1 MPIKYDPTLVALSL
15 LVAIQ
20 ASYVGLNLALRVSQ
34 AFALNRRLLIAGA
47 ALSFA
52 VGIWAMHFV
61 GMLAARLPVTVDYV
75 VLPTLLS
82 FLVCVLVVGI
92 AVYLATLRSQRLLFI
107 AATVMGVGI
116 ASMHYIGMQALHAS
130 AHMMHNP
137 VYVLAS
143 VLLAVVASGLA
154 LWLAFASET
163 RPPLLVCAAVL
174 GCAISGMH
182 YTAMA
187 GLTLHPIIG
196 VPPSGTPAISGDLLA
211 VIVSVVAFLVSGVFM
226 LALVPDQREITDA
239 VIAPEAIS
247 SDIAPASVPVL
258 DVVAITASVPAGAVP
273 VPTPADGPVADESL
287 FPSVAEGRS
296 YETTLPVEK
305 YRGSKT
311 IHVADIFSVHA
322 NAHYTYVFNGR
333 EDIFCQ
339 LSISEIIARLPPDT
353 FFRVHRSY
361 IVNIQR
367 VARLKRAGDNGVA
380 DLDSPVRR
388 SVPVSRSRLP
398 QLREQLTTYLQSREN

>member
-1 MPIKYDPTLVALSL
+1 
-15 LVAIQ
+15 
-20 ASYVGLNLALRVSQ
+20 
-34 AFALNRRLLIAGA
+34 
-47 ALSFA
+47 
-52 VGIWAMHFV
+52 
-61 GMLAARLPVTVDYV
+61 
-75 VLPTLLS
+75 
-82 FLVCVLVVGI
+82 
-92 AVYLATLRSQRLLFI
+92 
-107 AATVMGVGI
+107 
-116 ASMHYIGMQALHAS
+116 MHYIGMQALHAS

-143 VLLAVVASGLA
+143 VLIAVVASGLA

-163 RPPLLVCAAVL
+163 RPPLLVCATVL

-187 GLTLHPIIG
+187 GLTLHPIVG

-226 LALVPDQREITDA
+226 LALVPDQREAAADA
-239 VIAPEAIS
+239 VIL
-247 SDIAPASVPVL
+247 SDAGEQLSVVAAEPAALEKATPVSVPPIPDHPPQPL
-258 DVVAITASVPAGAVP
+258 SEPRA
-273 VPTPADGPVADESL
+273 
-287 FPSVAEGRS
+287 

-311 IHVADIFSVHA
+311 ILVADIFSVHA

-333 EDIFCQ
+333 EDIFCP
-339 LSISEIIARLPPDT
+339 LSISEIIVRLPPDM

-361 IVNIQR
+361 IVNIER
-367 VARLKRAGDNGVA
+367 VARLKRAGDGGVA

-388 SVPVSRSRLP
+388 SVPVSRGRLS
-398 QLREQLTTYLQSREN
+398 QLREKLTAYLQSKEN

>member
-1 MPIKYDPTLVALSL
+1 MPIEHDPTLVALSL

-61 GMLAARLPVTVDYV
+61 GMLAARLPVSVDYV

-107 AATVMGVGI
+107 AATVMGLGI

-143 VLLAVVASGLA
+143 VLIAVVASGLA

-163 RPPLLVCAAVL
+163 RPPLLVCATVL

-187 GLTLHPIIG
+187 GLTLHPIVG

-226 LALVPDQREITDA
+226 LALVPDQREAAADA
-239 VIAPEAIS
+239 VIL
-247 SDIAPASVPVL
+247 SDAGEQLSVVAAEPAALEKATPVSVP
-258 DVVAITASVPAGAVP
+258 SVPDHPPQPLSEPRA
-273 VPTPADGPVADESL
+273 
-287 FPSVAEGRS
+287 

-311 IHVADIFSVHA
+311 ILVADIFSVHA

-333 EDIFCQ
+333 EDIFCP
-339 LSISEIIARLPPDT
+339 LSISEIIVRLPPDM

-361 IVNIQR
+361 IVNIER
-367 VARLKRAGDNGVA
+367 VARLKRAGDGGVA

-388 SVPVSRSRLP
+388 SVPVSRGRLS
-398 QLREQLTTYLQSREN
+398 QLREKLTAYLQSKEN

>member
-1 MPIKYDPTLVALSL
+1 MPIEHDPTLVALSL

-130 AHMMHNP
+130 AHMVHNP

-143 VLLAVVASGLA
+143 VLIAVIASGLA

-187 GLTLHPIIG
+187 GLTLHPIVG
-196 VPPSGTPAISGDLLA
+196 SPPPGTPAISGDLLA

-226 LALVPDQREITDA
+226 LALVPDQRETAADP
-239 VIAPEAIS
+239 VILSEPAASESVSETPSAEKAIS
-247 SDIAPASVPVL
+247 VSAPLMESAKLEVSAQAAPV
-258 DVVAITASVPAGAVP
+258 IRT
-273 VPTPADGPVADESL
+273 
-287 FPSVAEGRS
+287 
-296 YETTLPVEK
+296 YEPLLPVEK
-305 YRGSKT
+305 YRGNKT
-311 IHVADIFSVHA
+311 IDTADIFSVHA

-333 EDIFCQ
+333 EDIFCP
-339 LSISEIIARLPPDT
+339 LSIGEIIERLPPDI

-367 VARLKRAGDNGVA
+367 VTRLKRAGDNGIA

-398 QLREQLTTYLQSREN
+398 QLREQLTEYLRTRDN

>member
-1 MPIKYDPTLVALSL
+1 MPIAHDPTLVALSL

-143 VLLAVVASGLA
+143 VLIAVIASGLA

-187 GLTLHPIIG
+187 GLTLHPMAG
-196 VPPSGTPAISGDLLA
+196 SPPPGTPAISGDLLA

-226 LALVPDQREITDA
+226 LALVPDHRESAADPVILPEPSEPEFVSEPVITEKVA
-239 VIAPEAIS
+239 STPAP
-247 SDIAPASVPVL
+247 
-258 DVVAITASVPAGAVP
+258 ITMSAVP
-273 VPTPADGPVADESL
+273 EVSAQAPPDVRT
-287 FPSVAEGRS
+287 
-296 YETTLPVEK
+296 YEPLLPVEK

-311 IHVADIFSVHA
+311 IATADIFSVHA

-333 EDIFCQ
+333 EDIFCP
-339 LSISEIIARLPPDT
+339 LSIGEIIERLPPDI

-367 VARLKRAGDNGVA
+367 VARLKRAGDNGIA

-398 QLREQLTTYLQSREN
+398 QLREQLTEYLRVRDS

>member
-1 MPIKYDPTLVALSL
+1 MPIEHDPTLVALSL

-34 AFALNRRLLIAGA
+34 AFALNRRLLIAGS

-116 ASMHYIGMQALHAS
+116 ASMHYIGMLALHAS

-137 VYVLAS
+137 IYVLAS
-143 VLLAVVASGLA
+143 VLIAVLASGLA

-187 GLTLHPIIG
+187 GLTLHPIVG
-196 VPPSGTPAISGDLLA
+196 SLPPGTPAISGDLLA

-226 LALVPDQREITDA
+226 LALVPDQRESAADSMILPEPGEAASSPEPVAQAISAA
-239 VIAPEAIS
+239 VPAVKLTVPETSPVPPEAR
-247 SDIAPASVPVL
+247 
-258 DVVAITASVPAGAVP
+258 T
-273 VPTPADGPVADESL
+273 
-287 FPSVAEGRS
+287 

-305 YRGSKT
+305 YRGNKT
-311 IHVADIFSVHA
+311 IDTIDIFSVHA

-333 EDIFCQ
+333 EDIFCP
-339 LSISEIIARLPPDT
+339 LSIGEIIERLPPDI

-398 QLREQLTTYLQSREN
+398 QLREQLTEYLRLRDN

>member
-1 MPIKYDPTLVALSL
+1 MPIAHDPTLVALSL

-20 ASYVGLNLALRVSQ
+20 ASFVGLNLALRVSQ
-34 AFALNRRLLIAGA
+34 AFALNRRMLIAGA
-47 ALSFA
+47 AMSFA
-52 VGIWAMHFV
+52 IGIWAMHFV
-61 GMLAARLPVTVDYV
+61 GMLAARLPVSVDYV

-116 ASMHYIGMQALHAS
+116 ASMHYIGMLALHAS
-130 AHMMHNP
+130 THMMHSP

-143 VLLAVVASGLA
+143 VLIAILASGLA

-163 RPPLLVCAAVL
+163 RPPLIVCAAVL

-187 GLTLHPIIG
+187 GLTLHPLVG
-196 VPPSGTPAISGDLLA
+196 ALPPGTPAMSGDFLA
-211 VIVSVVAFLVSGVFM
+211 VIVSIVAFLVSGVFM
-226 LALVPDQREITDA
+226 LALVPDQSESAGDP
-239 VIAPEAIS
+239 VIMPEANDGDSVLNLNPITPDTVTPVS
-247 SDIAPASVPVL
+247 APPAEIA
-258 DVVAITASVPAGAVP
+258 
-273 VPTPADGPVADESL
+273 
-287 FPSVAEGRS
+287 VAEAPS
-296 YETTLPVEK
+296 QAKPSAIVYETTLPVEK

-311 IHVADIFSVHA
+311 IDTADIFSVHA

-333 EDIFCQ
+333 EDIFCP
-339 LSISEIIARLPPDT
+339 LSISEIIARLPPDI

-367 VARLKRAGDNGVA
+367 ITRLKRAGDNGVA

-388 SVPVSRSRLP
+388 SVPVSRSRMQ
-398 QLREQLTTYLQSREN
+398 QLREQLTEYLQSKGN

>member
-1 MPIKYDPTLVALSL
+1 MPIAHDPTLVALSL

-143 VLLAVVASGLA
+143 VLIAVIASGLA

-187 GLTLHPIIG
+187 GLTLHPMAG
-196 VPPSGTPAISGDLLA
+196 SPPPGTPAISGDLLA

-226 LALVPDQREITDA
+226 LALVPDHRESAADPVILPEPSEPEFASEPVTTEKVASTPAPITM
-239 VIAPEAIS
+239 S
-247 SDIAPASVPVL
+247 
-258 DVVAITASVPAGAVP
+258 AVP
-273 VPTPADGPVADESL
+273 EVSAQAPPDVRT
-287 FPSVAEGRS
+287 
-296 YETTLPVEK
+296 YEPLLPVEK

-311 IHVADIFSVHA
+311 IATADIFSVHA

-333 EDIFCQ
+333 EDIFCP
-339 LSISEIIARLPPDT
+339 LSIGEIIERLPPDI

-367 VARLKRAGDNGVA
+367 VARLKRAGDNGIA

-398 QLREQLTTYLQSREN
+398 QLREQLTEYLRVRDS

>member
-1 MPIKYDPTLVALSL
+1 MPIAHDPTLVALSL

-20 ASYVGLNLALRVSQ
+20 ASYVGLNLSLRVSQ

-130 AHMMHNP
+130 AYMMHNP

-143 VLLAVVASGLA
+143 VLIAVIASGLA

-187 GLTLHPIIG
+187 GLTLHPMAG
-196 VPPSGTPAISGDLLA
+196 SPPPGTPAISGDLLA

-226 LALVPDQREITDA
+226 LALVPDHRESAADPVILPEPRETEFVSEPVTTEKVASTPAPITM
-239 VIAPEAIS
+239 S
-247 SDIAPASVPVL
+247 
-258 DVVAITASVPAGAVP
+258 AVP
-273 VPTPADGPVADESL
+273 EVSAQAPPDVRT
-287 FPSVAEGRS
+287 
-296 YETTLPVEK
+296 YEPLLPVEK

-311 IHVADIFSVHA
+311 IATADIFSVHA

-333 EDIFCQ
+333 EDIFCP
-339 LSISEIIARLPPDT
+339 LSIGEIIERLPPDI

-367 VARLKRAGDNGVA
+367 VARLKRAGDNGIA

-398 QLREQLTTYLQSREN
+398 QLREQLTQYLRVRDS

>member
-1 MPIKYDPTLVALSL
+1 MPIAHDPMLVALSL

-130 AHMMHNP
+130 AHMVHNP

-143 VLLAVVASGLA
+143 VLIAVLASGLA

-163 RPPLLVCAAVL
+163 RPPLLACAAVL

-187 GLTLHPIIG
+187 GLTLHPIVG
-196 VPPSGTPAISGDLLA
+196 SLPPGTPAISGDLLA
-211 VIVSVVAFLVSGVFM
+211 VIVSVVAFMVSGVFM
-226 LALVPDQREITDA
+226 LALIPDQHEFASDP
-239 VIAPEAIS
+239 VILAETGESVSALDLAMLEEVAKAPG
-247 SDIAPASVPVL
+247 
-258 DVVAITASVPAGAVP
+258 PAGKSISPESVAPP
-273 VPTPADGPVADESL
+273 VPEVR
-287 FPSVAEGRS
+287 V
-296 YETTLPVEK
+296 YEPTLPVEK

-311 IHVADIFSVHA
+311 IDTVDIFSVHA

-333 EDIFCQ
+333 EDIFCP

-398 QLREQLTTYLQSREN
+398 QLREQLAAYLQARDN

>member
-1 MPIKYDPTLVALSL
+1 MPIAHDPTLVALSL

-20 ASYVGLNLALRVSQ
+20 ASYVGLSLALRVSQ
-34 AFALNRRLLIAGA
+34 AFALNRRLLLAGA

-61 GMLAARLPVTVDYV
+61 GMLAAKLPVTVDYV

-92 AVYLATLRSQRLLFI
+92 AVYLATLRSQRLLII
-107 AATVMGVGI
+107 AATVMGGGI
-116 ASMHYIGMQALHAS
+116 ASMHYIGMLALHAS

-143 VLLAVVASGLA
+143 VLIAILASGLA

-163 RPPLLVCAAVL
+163 RPPLIVCAAVL

-187 GLTLHPIIG
+187 GLTLHPIVG
-196 VPPSGTPAISGDLLA
+196 ALPPGTPAISGDLLA
-211 VIVSVVAFLVSGVFM
+211 VIVSIVAFLVSGVFM
-226 LALVPDQREITDA
+226 LALVPDQRESTA
-239 VIAPEAIS
+239 EQVILPEVDEPS
-247 SDIAPASVPVL
+247 P
-258 DVVAITASVPAGAVP
+258 VP
-273 VPTPADGPVADESL
+273 VPIVRETATPASAYVADISVIEAPTQAKPVARL
-287 FPSVAEGRS
+287 
-296 YETTLPVEK
+296 YETILPVEK
-305 YRGSKT
+305 YRGSKS
-311 IHVADIFSVHA
+311 IAVVDIFSVHA

-333 EDIFCQ
+333 EDIFCP
-339 LSISEIIARLPPDT
+339 LSISEIIGRLPPEI

-398 QLREQLTTYLQSREN
+398 QLRVQLTEYLQTREN

>member
-1 MPIKYDPTLVALSL
+1 MPIEHDPTLVALSL

-116 ASMHYIGMQALHAS
+116 ASMHYIGMLALHAS

-143 VLLAVVASGLA
+143 VLIAVIASGLA

-187 GLTLHPIIG
+187 GLTLHPIVG
-196 VPPSGTPAISGDLLA
+196 SPSPGTPAISSDLLA

-226 LALVPDQREITDA
+226 LALVPDQRESTADS
-239 VIAPEAIS
+239 VILPELS
-247 SDIAPASVPVL
+247 
-258 DVVAITASVPAGAVP
+258 
-273 VPTPADGPVADESL
+273 ESE
-287 FPSVAEGRS
+287 SVAEPVTAEKAISTPAPVMKSATPEISAQAAPDVRT
-296 YETTLPVEK
+296 YDPLLPVEK

-311 IHVADIFSVHA
+311 IDTGDIFSVHA

-333 EDIFCQ
+333 EDIFCP
-339 LSISEIIARLPPDT
+339 LSIGQIIERLPPDI

-367 VARLKRAGDNGVA
+367 VARLKRAGDNGIA

-398 QLREQLTTYLQSREN
+398 LLREQLGEYLRTRDN

>member
-1 MPIKYDPTLVALSL
+1 MPIEHSPALVALSL

-20 ASYVGLNLALRVSQ
+20 ASFVGLSLALRVSQ

-61 GMLAARLPVTVDYV
+61 GMLAARLPITVDYV

-92 AVYLATLRSQRLLFI
+92 AVYLATLRSQRLLLV
-107 AATVMGVGI
+107 AAMVMGVGI
-116 ASMHYIGMQALHAS
+116 ASMHYLGMEALHAS
-130 AHMMHNP
+130 AHMVHNP
-137 VYVLAS
+137 VYMLAS
-143 VLLAVVASGLA
+143 VLIAILASGLA

-163 RPPLLVCAAVL
+163 RPPLIVCAAVL

-187 GLTLHPIIG
+187 GLTLHPIVG
-196 VPPSGTPAISGDLLA
+196 ALPPGTPAISGDLLA
-211 VIVSVVAFLVSGVFM
+211 VIVSIVAFLVSGVFM
-226 LALVPDQREITDA
+226 LALVPDQHESDA
-239 VIAPEAIS
+239 EPVIALERSDQGPVPAPILPDLAAPVAGPATEFPVAVAVNGVPSKPEA
-247 SDIAPASVPVL
+247 
-258 DVVAITASVPAGAVP
+258 VA
-273 VPTPADGPVADESL
+273 
-287 FPSVAEGRS
+287 
-296 YETTLPVEK
+296 YETSLPVEK
-305 YRGSKT
+305 YHGSKT
-311 IHVADIFSVHA
+311 INASDIFSVHA

-333 EDIFCQ
+333 EDIFCP
-339 LSISEIIARLPPDT
+339 LSISEIVGRLPPDI
-353 FFRVHRSY
+353 FLRVHRSY
-361 IVNIQR
+361 IVNIQH
-367 VARLKRAGDNGVA
+367 VVRLKRAGDNGVA

-398 QLREQLTTYLQSREN
+398 QLRAQLAGYLEAREME